1 MQLSNRVMGIAPS
14 LTLKISA
21 MEKELKAQG
30 RDVVGF
36 GAGEP
41 DFDTPQFIK
50 DAAKTAL
57 DKGLTKY
64 TPAEGTKEL
73 KEAIAARLNAKYGLS
88 YAPDCITV
96 NNGAKHSLF
105 NVCQAILNPG
115 DECLLPSP
123 YWLTYPELVK
133 MADALP
139 VYVETTEENDFKASV
154 EDLEKALT
162 KKTKALILNSPSN
175 PCGCVYGRQEM
186 QEIADFAVKHGLYVI
201 SDEIYDELVYGGREH
216 VSIATLGE
224 EIKER
229 TILVNGM
236 SKAYSMT
243 GWRIGYTASVK
254 ELAKAMGSYQ
264 SHATSN
270 PNSIAQYA
278 SAAAL
283 KGPQD
288 FIGEMRHSFEKRR
301 NLMYDMINGIEGL
314 SCRMP
319 DGAFYIMVNISDVIG
334 KTYEGKTITGSL
346 DFSEML
352 LSATLTAVVPGVAF
366 GADRFVRL
374 SYATSEDKIKK
385 GIERIGEFIEMLG

>member
-1 MQLSNRVMGIAPS
+1 MQLSERVMGIAPS

-21 MEKELKAQG
+21 MEKELKGQG

-41 DFDTPQFIK
+41 DFDTPQYIK

-73 KEAIAARLNAKYGLS
+73 KEAIAARLASKYGLS

-123 YWLTYPELVK
+123 YWLTYPELIK
-133 MADALP
+133 MAAAVP
-139 VYVETTEENDFKASV
+139 VYIETTEENDFKAGIA
-154 EDLEKALT
+154 DFEKALT
-162 KKTKALILNSPSN
+162 KKTKAIILNSPSN
-175 PCGCVYGRQEM
+175 PCGCVYNRKELQD
-186 QEIADFAVKHGLYVI
+186 IADFAVKNDLSVI
-201 SDEIYDELVYGGREH
+201 SDEIYDELIYGGKEH

-224 EIKER
+224 EIKKR
-229 TILVNGM
+229 TVLVNGM

-243 GWRIGYTASVK
+243 GWRIGYTASEK

-278 SAAAL
+278 SVAAL
-283 KGPQD
+283 KGPQN
-288 FIGEMRHSFEKRR
+288 FVEEMRQAFEKRR

-319 DGAFYIMVNISDVIG
+319 DGAFYIMVNISGVIG
-334 KTYEGKTITGSL
+334 KSYEGKTITGSL

-374 SYATSEDKIKK
+374 SYATSEEKIKK
-385 GIERIGEFIEMLG
+385 GIDRIGEFIEMLH

>member
-21 MEKELKAQG
+21 MEKELKGQG

-50 DAAKTAL
+50 NAAKAAL

-73 KEAIAARLNAKYGLS
+73 KEAIAARLLAKNGLS

-115 DECLLPSP
+115 DECLLPAP

-133 MADALP
+133 MADAVP
-139 VYVETTEENDFKASV
+139 VYVETTEENGFLASAA
-154 EDLEKALT
+154 DLNKALT

-175 PCGCVYGRQEM
+175 PCGCVYGREELM
-186 QEIADFAVKHGLYVI
+186 AIADFAVKNDLYVI
-201 SDEIYDELVYGGREH
+201 SDEIYDELIYGGREH
-216 VSIATLGE
+216 VSIASLGE
-224 EIKER
+224 EIKKR

-236 SKAYSMT
+236 SKAFSMT
-243 GWRIGYTASVK
+243 GWRIGYTASEK

-278 SAAAL
+278 SVAAL

-288 FIGEMRHSFEKRR
+288 FIVQMREAFEKRR
-301 NLMYDMINGIEGL
+301 NLMYEMINAIPGL

-319 DGAFYIMVNISDVIG
+319 DGAFYIMVNISGVIG
-334 KTYEGKTITGSL
+334 RTYEGKPITGSL

-374 SYATSEDKIKK
+374 SYATSEEKIKK
-385 GIERIGEFIEMLG
+385 GIERIGEFIDMLD